1 MNFRVRSETCREI
14 ERILDEVMNEERA
27 EAMLYSGLDLWVE
40 DGCPLGKQHR
50 QQSAEP
56 AGGQGTYDSP

>member
-1 MNFRVRSETCREI
+1 MM
-14 ERILDEVMNEERA
+14 MNEERT
-27 EAMLYSGLDLWVE
+27 EAVLNSGLGLDLWVE